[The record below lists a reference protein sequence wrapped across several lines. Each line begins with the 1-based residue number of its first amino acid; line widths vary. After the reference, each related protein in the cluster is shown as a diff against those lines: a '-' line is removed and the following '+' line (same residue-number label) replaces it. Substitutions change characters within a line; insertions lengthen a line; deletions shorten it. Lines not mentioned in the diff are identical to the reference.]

1 MRTIKEMYIKEK
13 ERKDALARITA
24 ISLGKELS
32 KRLSSISY
40 SRDYDF
46 IVGKLIDEGQ
56 ITVKEVIIDTSE
68 LPNEF
73 AEIVQDGQLKTF
85 VEFELRKS
93 LEEKLGSLLDND
105 ISAEGLELSVEV
117 SLCSHGQVVIGWKL
131 FIDPLPFLPSVPLG
145 AWHNGKKISLSQ
157 EQGKL

>member
-40 SRDYDF
+40 YRDYDF

-56 ITVKEVIIDTSE
+56 ATCKEVIVDTSE

-73 AEIVQDGQLKTF
+73 TEIIQDGQLKTF

-105 ISAEGLELSVEV
+105 ISAEGLELSVKV
-117 SLCSHGQVVIGWKL
+117 SLCSHGQVVIAWKL

-145 AWHNGKKISLSQ
+145 AW
-157 EQGKL
+157 

>member
-1 MRTIKEMYIKEK
+1 MKTIKEMYIKEK

-40 SRDYDF
+40 YRDYDF

-56 ITVKEVIIDTSE
+56 ATCKEVIVDTSE

-73 AEIVQDGQLKTF
+73 AEIIQDSQLKTF

-93 LEEKLGSLLDND
+93 LEEKLSSLLDND
-105 ISAEGLELSVEV
+105 ISAEGLELSVEA

-131 FIDPLPFLPSVPLG
+131 FVDPLPSYPSVPFGIIESYLG
-145 AWHNGKKISLSQ
+145 
-157 EQGKL
+157 